1 MSNLYT
7 PPSAE
12 LIDDINQKN
21 PVVRILWGTVACFLS
36 VLLFAFAITLIGN
49 RDLSL
54 GRLLGLLVI
63 CSVTSLV
70 VGFSLVL
77 FRGLSLKKS
86 VLMGIVLGPAL
97 LATVSLIIGFLVS
110 RT

>member
-12 LIDDINQKN
+12 LIDDINRKN
-21 PVVRILWGTVACFLS
+21 PVMRILLGTVACFIS
-36 VLLFAFAITLIGN
+36 VLVFVFAITLVGN

-63 CSVTSLV
+63 SSLTSLV

-77 FRGLSLKKS
+77 FRGLSLRKS
-86 VLMGIVLGPAL
+86 VLMGIFLGPAL
-97 LATVSLIIGFLVS
+97 LATVSFIIGFLVS